1 MLTLGLAGLGAGR
14 CNCRINDLGMSLGGN
29 HFLCL
34 NDRVADRAVL
44 AFGQASL
51 GAGCLNSRVNDF
63 GMARRR
69 DLFHT
74 GYRSA
79 ADRAL
84 RAGFMASLGA
94 GSGLFRNFNRSM
106 SSRVDCFGL
115 GCIANCAGVGL
126 DANVLTGRRGRDLAL
141 IPVVALGGNLS
152 LCNENFVADGAV
164 LAFRLA
170 WLRAS
175 RLDHR
180 INHFRVTLRGNSF
193 LRGNHLTA
201 GVAVLTFGQS
211 SLRAGWGLCCID
223 YFCVAGCRDLFHT
236 GEDCLTNGALRAGFM
251 ASLGAGSGLLSD
263 VDRGMPGRVNR
274 FCLSFFANRAGVGLD
289 ANILTGRRGRDLA
302 LIPAVALGWNLCL
315 CFDNRSAD
323 RAADA
328 IRQTRFGAGRRL
340 ARNGL
345 LSVAGR
351 GDLFHT
357 GENRLTNGALRTGF
371 MTSLGAGSGLFRN
384 FNRSMSSRVDCFGL
398 GCIANCAGV
407 GLGTGVLTGSGGGN
421 HALIPAVALC
431 RNGFTRLL
439 YFITNLAIGIAGVAF
454 LSAGRLTATTNLGQR
469 VVILPAGFEG
479 QVGEGEEHF
488 IVPFLV
494 MKLIR
499 LESIVANSSGDE
511 PTGEVIAFASKATFG
526 KRVILAGPA
535 VDDFYRIH
543 RADAAVGIKSDG
555 ELLKFVEYCPE
566 VNVLMRVEAP
576 AVDSLRLIIGSP
588 AHRKDVGIVLILG
601 SARGFVV
608 RIIPSSRILAGVV
621 ALLQDCVVPV
631 QPADMVLVQR
641 PLGVEGDIFVGGD
654 VCLVAIGRA
663 GAVLRRVPTGEII
676 VRAGEG
682 VGGQGSRLI
691 GLHGLR
697 THGSLAAV
705 GVKGDDRVLSPLG
718 IKGGILAEFH
728 GRLVGIGRASTV
740 CRSVPAGEGV
750 AFAGKGVLWQIKTR
764 IGLTCPG
771 RHRSFAAV
779 GVKVNSD
786 VRSTAPYAIQIGNGR
801 TRAGICRLGVGAV
814 CVV

>member
-1 MLTLGLAGLGAGR
+1 M
-14 CNCRINDLGMSLGGN
+14 
-29 HFLCL
+29 
-34 NDRVADRAVL
+34 
-44 AFGQASL
+44 
-51 GAGCLNSRVNDF
+51 
-63 GMARRR
+63 
-69 DLFHT
+69 
-74 GYRSA
+74 
-79 ADRAL
+79 
-84 RAGFMASLGA
+84 
-94 GSGLFRNFNRSM
+94 
-106 SSRVDCFGL
+106 
-115 GCIANCAGVGL
+115 
-126 DANVLTGRRGRDLAL
+126 
-141 IPVVALGGNLS
+141 
-152 LCNENFVADGAV
+152 
-164 LAFRLA
+164 
-170 WLRAS
+170 
-175 RLDHR
+175 
-180 INHFRVTLRGNSF
+180 
-193 LRGNHLTA
+193 
-201 GVAVLTFGQS
+201 LTFGQS

-543 RADAAVGIKSDG
+543 RADAAVG
-555 ELLKFVEYCPE
+555 
-566 VNVLMRVEAP
+566 
-576 AVDSLRLIIGSP
+576 
-588 AHRKDVGIVLILG
+588 
-601 SARGFVV
+601 
-608 RIIPSSRILAGVV
+608 
-621 ALLQDCVVPV
+621 
-631 QPADMVLVQR
+631 
-641 PLGVEGDIFVGGD
+641 
-654 VCLVAIGRA
+654 
-663 GAVLRRVPTGEII
+663 
-676 VRAGEG
+676 
-682 VGGQGSRLI
+682 
-691 GLHGLR
+691 
-697 THGSLAAV
+697 
-705 GVKGDDRVLSPLG
+705 VKGDDRVLSPLG

>member
-1 MLTLGLAGLGAGR
+1 M
-14 CNCRINDLGMSLGGN
+14 
-29 HFLCL
+29 
-34 NDRVADRAVL
+34 
-44 AFGQASL
+44 
-51 GAGCLNSRVNDF
+51 
-63 GMARRR
+63 
-69 DLFHT
+69 
-74 GYRSA
+74 
-79 ADRAL
+79 
-84 RAGFMASLGA
+84 
-94 GSGLFRNFNRSM
+94 
-106 SSRVDCFGL
+106 
-115 GCIANCAGVGL
+115 
-126 DANVLTGRRGRDLAL
+126 
-141 IPVVALGGNLS
+141 
-152 LCNENFVADGAV
+152 
-164 LAFRLA
+164 
-170 WLRAS
+170 
-175 RLDHR
+175 
-180 INHFRVTLRGNSF
+180 
-193 LRGNHLTA
+193 
-201 GVAVLTFGQS
+201 
-211 SLRAGWGLCCID
+211 
-223 YFCVAGCRDLFHT
+223 
-236 GEDCLTNGALRAGFM
+236 
-251 ASLGAGSGLLSD
+251 
-263 VDRGMPGRVNR
+263 
-274 FCLSFFANRAGVGLD
+274 
-289 ANILTGRRGRDLA
+289 
-302 LIPAVALGWNLCL
+302 ALGWNLCL

-454 LSAGRLTATTNLGQR
+454 LSAGRLTAITNLGQR
-469 VVILPAGFEG
+469 VVILPAGFED
-479 QVGEGEEHF
+479 QVGEGEER
-488 IVPFLV
+488 ILAPFLV

-641 PLGVEGDIFVGGD
+641 PLGVEGDRTAVHNLISLIDRHLCKRRFISIDALLLPNFSGRILRPASKHIPRTLKFVLPERGQLFFRVGSRERLRLHRGFFIIAVSIKFDSKAVARKHGDIVHHEHGGRSVLLSAPRERELLLHHVGRNSQLRIRTHRRQSALFIPAD
-654 VCLVAIGRA
+654 KMVALTRSRFRENGFIVYYTVLHRKAAALRVHIAPVRIVDGKVHRCHVFVLIDGVERYYLLVCCDSKLSVSDGIA
-663 GAVLRRVPTGEII
+663 GGLRFDSTQVILWFYKAPTGEI
-676 VRAGEG
+676 
-682 VGGQGSRLI
+682 
-691 GLHGLR
+691 
-697 THGSLAAV
+697 
-705 GVKGDDRVLSPLG
+705 
-718 IKGGILAEFH
+718 
-728 GRLVGIGRASTV
+728 LVIRDF
-740 CRSVPAGEGV
+740 R
-750 AFAGKGVLWQIKTR
+750 
-764 IGLTCPG
+764 PG
-771 RHRSFAAV
+771 RKPHQFDRRAE
-779 GVKVNSD
+779 
-786 VRSTAPYAIQIGNGR
+786 GN
-801 TRAGICRLGVGAV
+801 AC
-814 CVV
+814 

>member
-1 MLTLGLAGLGAGR
+1 
-14 CNCRINDLGMSLGGN
+14 
-29 HFLCL
+29 
-34 NDRVADRAVL
+34 
-44 AFGQASL
+44 
-51 GAGCLNSRVNDF
+51 
-63 GMARRR
+63 
-69 DLFHT
+69 
-74 GYRSA
+74 
-79 ADRAL
+79 
-84 RAGFMASLGA
+84 
-94 GSGLFRNFNRSM
+94 
-106 SSRVDCFGL
+106 
-115 GCIANCAGVGL
+115 
-126 DANVLTGRRGRDLAL
+126 
-141 IPVVALGGNLS
+141 
-152 LCNENFVADGAV
+152 
-164 LAFRLA
+164 
-170 WLRAS
+170 
-175 RLDHR
+175 
-180 INHFRVTLRGNSF
+180 
-193 LRGNHLTA
+193 
-201 GVAVLTFGQS
+201 
-211 SLRAGWGLCCID
+211 
-223 YFCVAGCRDLFHT
+223 
-236 GEDCLTNGALRAGFM
+236 
-251 ASLGAGSGLLSD
+251 
-263 VDRGMPGRVNR
+263 
-274 FCLSFFANRAGVGLD
+274 
-289 ANILTGRRGRDLA
+289 
-302 LIPAVALGWNLCL
+302 
-315 CFDNRSAD
+315 
-323 RAADA
+323 
-328 IRQTRFGAGRRL
+328 
-340 ARNGL
+340 
-345 LSVAGR
+345 
-351 GDLFHT
+351 
-357 GENRLTNGALRTGF
+357 

-608 RIIPSSRILAGVV
+608 QIIPSSRILAGVV